1 MEKEKFYKMLN
12 NKEYEE
18 LEKELKNEYSEN
30 RNLETK
36 YQLGIC
42 YGEQFKKRENAKKVF
57 KELMNTDFKPPYI
70 YSFNAKYTSG
80 NLEKLKI
87 VREGLRNY
95 PDSKMLNNQLLFY
108 LENDEKEQHYK
119 ELEKKGILN
128 VPSIMEM
135 ISYYFERG
143 EFSKSNNIFKDKKTD
158 IDNGEFNLEDIG
170 VIRILSAYLSDKKI
184 DLNEISSL
192 IITDDNTIKGII
204 LRLVEIDIV
213 SKENMS
219 KAKELLGQVNYRSKY
234 PEDFLELINFS
245 DYTSSC
251 FTISKILFDI
261 IDKLILK
268 FENDEEQR
276 KLRLIKS
283 LHYLYWEEDN
293 IKKAE
298 LRAIEKDLKEE
309 IKSTENSEL
318 YLFLLDIYE
327 KLSDNKKYFITFIK
341 TIESCGNKEKY
352 TIEFCD
358 FKELELDYVVDYI
371 CNNIKIYR
379 FNQNIYQ
386 RLIET
391 IIEEL
396 FKRKRYDVIVRIK
409 ESIDFKQLDY
419 LKFGFEL
426 AYSYKELKKDK
437 EAKKFY
443 EEYMDK
449 HPNSDATINNLGVIY
464 EKEGNLERALEL
476 YEKAENICHDKIY
489 TNNIDRCNNFIEE
502 MKKEEDKF
510 LEALVLF
517 EKENIWVI
525 NELKLFY
532 LDCDENNNVICSYK
546 RLPSLLKCS
555 EAKSQE
561 LLNMFLDKNYIFK
574 NKNHNYNTNS
584 NVYKIN
590 TAIYDRIKQLEKEN
604 ILVSNFTDNLNNFT
618 IENLKKLDYIET
630 QQKLSEINNQK
641 VKDIFIRDYNEVVYN
656 YLSDQSKTV
665 VLMSGTIIELL
676 LLYILELNSISKY
689 NVGSKSKN
697 KKIEEM
703 DISEMLEVC
712 TSEKLIHNA
721 PKKFID
727 GMKNFRNFVHPGK
740 EMREKLLEIDKQT
753 VDLLMSIVRWLILT
767 LDLNN

>member
-1 MEKEKFYKMLN
+1 
-12 NKEYEE
+12 
-18 LEKELKNEYSEN
+18 
-30 RNLETK
+30 
-36 YQLGIC
+36 
-42 YGEQFKKRENAKKVF
+42 
-57 KELMNTDFKPPYI
+57 MN
-70 YSFNAKYTSG
+70 
-80 NLEKLKI
+80 
-87 VREGLRNY
+87 
-95 PDSKMLNNQLLFY
+95 
-108 LENDEKEQHYK
+108 
-119 ELEKKGILN
+119 
-128 VPSIMEM
+128 
-135 ISYYFERG
+135 
-143 EFSKSNNIFKDKKTD
+143 
-158 IDNGEFNLEDIG
+158 
-170 VIRILSAYLSDKKI
+170 
-184 DLNEISSL
+184 
-192 IITDDNTIKGII
+192 
-204 LRLVEIDIV
+204 
-213 SKENMS
+213 
-219 KAKELLGQVNYRSKY
+219 
-234 PEDFLELINFS
+234 
-245 DYTSSC
+245 
-251 FTISKILFDI
+251 
-261 IDKLILK
+261 
-268 FENDEEQR
+268 
-276 KLRLIKS
+276 
-283 LHYLYWEEDN
+283 
-293 IKKAE
+293 
-298 LRAIEKDLKEE
+298 
-309 IKSTENSEL
+309 
-318 YLFLLDIYE
+318 
-327 KLSDNKKYFITFIK
+327 DNKKYFITFIK

-352 TIEFCD
+352 TIDFCD

-371 CNNIKIYR
+371 CNNIKIYS

-386 RLIET
+386 KLIET

-396 FKRKRYDVIVRIK
+396 FKRKRYDVIVRIT

-426 AYSYKELKKDK
+426 GYSYKELKKDK

-464 EKEGNLERALEL
+464 
-476 YEKAENICHDKIY
+476 
-489 TNNIDRCNNFIEE
+489 
-502 MKKEEDKF
+502 
-510 LEALVLF
+510 

-590 TAIYDRIKQLEKEN
+590 TAIYERIKQLEKEN
-604 ILVSNFTDNLNNFT
+604 ILVSNFMDNLNNFT
-618 IENLKKLDYIET
+618 IENLKNLDYIET
-630 QQKLSEINNQK
+630 QQKLLEIKNQK
-641 VKDIFIRDYNEVVYN
+641 VKDIFIRDYNELVYN
-656 YLSDQSKTV
+656 YLSNQSKTV

-676 LLYILELNSISKY
+676 LLYMLELNSISKY

-767 LDLNN
+767 LDLK

>member
-1 MEKEKFYKMLN
+1 MEKEKFYKMLS

-18 LEKELKNEYSEN
+18 LERKLKNEYSEN

-42 YGEQFKKRENAKKVF
+42 YGEQFNKIENAKKVF
-57 KELMNTDFKPPYI
+57 KELMNTDFNPPYI
-70 YSFNAKYTSG
+70 YSFNAKHTRG
-80 NLEKLKI
+80 NIEKLKI
-87 VREGLRNY
+87 LNEGLRNY
-95 PDSKMLNNQLLFY
+95 PDSRMLNNQLLFY
-108 LENDEKEQHYK
+108 LENNEKEQQYK
-119 ELEKKGILN
+119 ELDKKDILN

-135 ISYYFERG
+135 ISYYFEKE
-143 EFSKSNNIFKDKKTD
+143 EFSKSSKIFKDKKSD
-158 IDNGEFNLEDIG
+158 IENAEFNFEDIG
-170 VIRILSAYLSDKKI
+170 LIRILSTYLSGEKI
-184 DLNEISSL
+184 DLNEVSSL
-192 IITDDNTIKGII
+192 IITDNNTIKGII

-213 SKENMS
+213 SREDMS
-219 KAKELLGQVNYRSKY
+219 KAKELLKQVNYRSKY
-234 PEDFLELINFS
+234 QEDFLELINFS

-251 FTISKILFDI
+251 FTIKKILFYI

-327 KLSDNKKYFITFIK
+327 KLNDNKKYFMTFINA
-341 TIESCGNKEKY
+341 IEICRNKEKC
-352 TIEFCD
+352 TIEFSS
-358 FKELELDYVVDYI
+358 FKELELEYVADYI
-371 CNNIKIYR
+371 CNNIKIYN
-379 FNQNIYQ
+379 FNSNIYQ
-386 RLIET
+386 ELIES
-391 IIEEL
+391 IIQEL
-396 FKRKRYDVIVRIK
+396 FKRNKYGVIIRIT

-437 EAKKFY
+437 EAKKIY

-449 HPNSDATINNLGVIY
+449 YPNSDATINNLGVIY
-464 EKEGNLERALEL
+464 EKEGNLEKALKL
-476 YEKAENICHDKIY
+476 YEKAENICHNKIY
-489 TNNIDRCNNFIEE
+489 TNNIERCNNLIEE

-510 LEALVLF
+510 SEALVLF

-532 LDCDENNNVICSYK
+532 LDCDENNNVICPYK

-555 EAKSQE
+555 ETKAQE

-584 NVYKIN
+584 NVYRIN
-590 TAIYDRIKQLEKEN
+590 TAIYERIKQLEKEN
-604 ILVSNFTDNLNNFT
+604 ILVSNFTDNLSNFT
-618 IENLKKLDYIET
+618 IENLKNLDYIET
-630 QQKLSEINNQK
+630 KQKLSEIKNQK
-641 VKDIFIRDYNEVVYN
+641 VKDIFIRDYNELVYN
-656 YLSDQSKTV
+656 YLSNQSKTV

-703 DISEMLEVC
+703 NISEMLEVC

-767 LDLNN
+767 LDLK

>member
-18 LEKELKNEYSEN
+18 LERKLKNEYSEN

-42 YGEQFKKRENAKKVF
+42 YGEQFNKIENAKKVF
-57 KELMNTDFKPPYI
+57 KELMNTDFNPPYI
-70 YSFNAKYTSG
+70 YSFNAKHTRG
-80 NLEKLKI
+80 NIENLKI
-87 VREGLRNY
+87 LNEGLRNY
-95 PDSKMLNNQLLFY
+95 PDSRILNNQLLFY
-108 LENDEKEQHYK
+108 LENNEKEQKYK
-119 ELEKKGILN
+119 ELDKKDILN

-135 ISYYFERG
+135 ISYYFEKE
-143 EFSKSNNIFKDKKTD
+143 EFSKSSKIFKDKKSD
-158 IDNGEFNLEDIG
+158 IENAEFNFEDIG
-170 VIRILSAYLSDKKI
+170 LIRILSTYLSAEKI

-192 IITDDNTIKGII
+192 IITDNNTIKGII

-213 SKENMS
+213 SREDMS
-219 KAKELLGQVNYRSKY
+219 KAKKLLKQVNYRSKY

-251 FTISKILFDI
+251 FTIKKILFYI
-261 IDKLILK
+261 INKLILK
-268 FENDEEQR
+268 FENDEKQR

-283 LHYLYWEEDN
+283 LHCLYWEEDN

-298 LRAIEKDLKEE
+298 LRTIEKDLKEE

-327 KLSDNKKYFITFIK
+327 KLNDNKKYFMTFVNA
-341 TIESCGNKEKY
+341 IEICRNKEKC
-352 TIEFCD
+352 TIEFSN
-358 FKELELDYVVDYI
+358 FKELELEYVADYI
-371 CNNIKIYR
+371 CNNIKIYN
-379 FNQNIYQ
+379 FNSNIYQ
-386 RLIET
+386 ELIES
-391 IIEEL
+391 IIQEL
-396 FKRKRYDVIVRIK
+396 FKRNKYGVIIRIT

-437 EAKKFY
+437 EAKKIY

-449 HPNSDATINNLGVIY
+449 YPNSDATINNLGVIY
-464 EKEGNLERALEL
+464 EKEGNLEKALEL
-476 YEKAENICHDKIY
+476 YEKAENICHNKIY
-489 TNNIDRCNNFIEE
+489 TNNIERCNNLIEE

-510 LEALVLF
+510 SEALVLF

-532 LDCDENNNVICSYK
+532 SDCDENNNVICPYK

-555 EAKSQE
+555 ETKAQE
-561 LLNMFLDKNYIFK
+561 LLNKFLDKNYIFK

-584 NVYKIN
+584 NVYRIN
-590 TAIYDRIKQLEKEN
+590 KAIYERIKQLEKEN

-618 IENLKKLDYIET
+618 IENLKNLDYIET
-630 QQKLSEINNQK
+630 QQKLSEIKNQK
-641 VKDIFIRDYNEVVYN
+641 VKDIFIRDYNELVYN
-656 YLSDQSKTV
+656 YLSNQSKTV

-767 LDLNN
+767 LDLK

>member
-42 YGEQFKKRENAKKVF
+42 YGEQFGKRESAKKVF
-57 KELMNTDFKPPYI
+57 KELMNTDFKPSYI

-80 NLEKLKI
+80 NIEKLKI

-108 LENDEKEQHYK
+108 LEGDEKEQHYK

-128 VPSIMEM
+128 VQSIMEM

-143 EFSKSNNIFKDKKTD
+143 EFSKSNNIFEDKKTD
-158 IDNGEFNLEDIG
+158 IENGEFNLEDIRL
-170 VIRILSAYLSDKKI
+170 IRILSAYLSDEKI

-192 IITDDNTIKGII
+192 IITDDNTIRGII

-213 SKENMS
+213 SKENMT

-234 PEDFLELINFS
+234 PEDSLELIDFS
-245 DYTSSC
+245 DCTFFR
-251 FTISKILFDI
+251 FTISKILYDI
-261 IDKLILK
+261 INKLILK
-268 FENDEEQR
+268 LEDAEEQR

-283 LHYLYWEEDN
+283 LYYLCWKEN
-293 IKKAE
+293 NVKKTE
-298 LRAIEKDLKEE
+298 LRLIEKDLKEE
-309 IKSTENSEL
+309 LKSTEKSEL
-318 YLFLLDIYE
+318 YEFLLEIYE
-327 KLSDNKKYFITFIK
+327 RLNDNKKYFITFIK
-341 TIESCGNKEKY
+341 AIESCRNEEKY
-352 TIEFCD
+352 TIEFSD
-358 FKELELDYVVDYI
+358 FKELELDYVADYI
-371 CNNIKIYR
+371 CNNIKIYS
-379 FNQNIYQ
+379 FNQKRYQ
-386 RLIET
+386 KLIEA

-396 FKRKRYDVIVRIK
+396 FKRKKYNVIIRIT

-419 LKFGFEL
+419 LRFGFEL
-426 AYSYKELKKDK
+426 AYSYKKLKKDK
-437 EAKKFY
+437 EAKKIY
-443 EEYMDK
+443 EEYMYK
-449 HPNSDATINNLGVIY
+449 YPNSDATINNLGVIY
-464 EKEGNLERALEL
+464 ENEGNLEKALEL

-489 TNNIDRCNNFIEE
+489 TNNIERCNNLIEE
-502 MKKEEDKF
+502 RKKEEEKF

-532 LDCDENNNVICSYK
+532 LDGDENNNVICSYK
-546 RLPSLLKCS
+546 RLPSLLKCNDS
-555 EAKSQE
+555 KAQE

-584 NVYKIN
+584 NVYRIN
-590 TAIYDRIKQLEKEN
+590 MAIYERIKQLEKEN
-604 ILVSNFTDNLNNFT
+604 ILVSNFIDNLNNFT
-618 IENLKKLDYIET
+618 IENLKNLDYIET
-630 QQKLSEINNQK
+630 QQKLSGINNQK
-641 VKDIFIRDYNEVVYN
+641 VKDIFIRDYNELVYN
-656 YLSDQSKTV
+656 YLSNQSKTV

-740 EMREKLLEIDKQT
+740 EIREKLLEIDKQT
-753 VDLLMSIVRWLILT
+753 IDLLMSTVRWLILT
-767 LDLNN
+767 LDLK

>member
-1 MEKEKFYKMLN
+1 MEKEKFYEMLN

-18 LEKELKNEYSEN
+18 LEKKLKNEYSEN
-30 RNLETK
+30 RNLEAK

-42 YGEQFKKRENAKKVF
+42 YGEQFDKIENAKRVF
-57 KELMNTDFKPPYI
+57 KELMNTEFKPPYI
-70 YSFNAKYTSG
+70 YSFNAKHTKG
-80 NLEKLKI
+80 NIEKLKI
-87 VREGLRNY
+87 VNEGLRNY
-95 PDSKMLNNQLLFY
+95 PDSKILNNQLLFY
-108 LENDEKEQHYK
+108 LENDEKVQKYN
-119 ELEKKGILN
+119 ELDKNDILN
-128 VPSIMEM
+128 IPSIMEM

-143 EFSKSNNIFKDKKTD
+143 EFSKSSKIFKDKKAY
-158 IDNGEFNLEDIG
+158 IENAEFNLEDIG
-170 VIRILSAYLSDKKI
+170 FIKILSAYLSGDEI

-192 IITDDNTIKGII
+192 IITDNNTIKGII
-204 LRLVEIDIV
+204 LRLVEINIV
-213 SKENMS
+213 LKENIS
-219 KAKELLGQVNYRSKY
+219 KAKDLLKQVNYRSKY

-268 FENDEEQR
+268 FEDVEEQR

-293 IKKAE
+293 IKKVE
-298 LRAIEKDLKEE
+298 LRLIEKDLKEE
-309 IKSTENSEL
+309 LKDNENTEL
-318 YLFLLDIYE
+318 YEYLLDVYE
-327 KLSDNKKYFITFIK
+327 KLNDNKKYFMTFIK
-341 TIESCGNKEKY
+341 AIENCRNKEIY
-352 TIEFCD
+352 TIEFCN
-358 FKELELDYVVDYI
+358 FKELELEYVVNYI
-371 CNNIKIYR
+371 CDNIKIYS
-379 FNQNIYQ
+379 FNSNIYQ
-386 RLIET
+386 QLIESIIKELFERKKYGT
-391 IIEEL
+391 II
-396 FKRKRYDVIVRIK
+396 RIT
-409 ESIDFKQLDY
+409 ENIDFKQLDY

-437 EAKKFY
+437 EAKKIY

-449 HPNSDATINNLGVIY
+449 YPNSDAAINNLGVIY
-464 EKEGNLERALEL
+464 EKEGNLEKALEL
-476 YEKAENICHDKIY
+476 YEKAENICHDKIHI
-489 TNNIDRCNNFIEE
+489 NNIARCNNLIEE
-502 MKKEEDKF
+502 MKKEESKF
-510 LEALVLF
+510 SEALTLF

-532 LDCDENNNVICSYK
+532 LDCDESNNVICPYK

-555 EAKSQE
+555 ETKAQE
-561 LLNMFLDKNYIFK
+561 LLNMFLDKSYIFK

-584 NVYKIN
+584 NVYRIN
-590 TAIYDRIKQLEKEN
+590 TSIYERIKELEKEN

-630 QQKLSEINNQK
+630 QQKLLEINNQK
-641 VKDIFIRDYNEVVYN
+641 VKSIFIRDYNELIYN
-656 YLSDQSKTV
+656 YLSNQSKTV

-689 NVGSKSKN
+689 NVGSKNKT

-740 EMREKLLEIDKQT
+740 EMREQLLEIDKQT
-753 VDLLMSIVRWLILT
+753 TDLLMSIVRWLILE
-767 LDLNN
+767 LDLK

>member
-30 RNLETK
+30 KDLETK

-42 YGEQFKKRENAKKVF
+42 YGEQFNKIENAKKVF
-57 KELMNTDFKPPYI
+57 KELMSTEFNPPYI
-70 YSFNAKYTSG
+70 YSFNAKHTSG
-80 NLEKLKI
+80 NIEKQKI
-87 VREGLRNY
+87 INEGIRNY

-108 LENDEKEQHYK
+108 LESNEKEQHYK
-119 ELEKKGILN
+119 ELDKKGILN
-128 VPSIMEM
+128 IPSIMEM
-135 ISYYFERG
+135 ISYYFERE
-143 EFSKSNNIFKDKKTD
+143 EFSKANNIFKDKKTD
-158 IDNGEFNLEDIG
+158 IENAEFNLEDIG
-170 VIRILSAYLSDKKI
+170 LIRILSAYLSGEKI

-192 IITDDNTIKGII
+192 IITDNNTIKGII

-213 SKENMS
+213 SKENIS
-219 KAKELLGQVNYRSKY
+219 KAKELLRQVNYRSKY
-234 PEDFLELINFS
+234 PEDFIELINFS

-261 IDKLILK
+261 VDKLILK
-268 FENDEEQR
+268 FEDAEEQR

-283 LHYLYWEEDN
+283 LHYLYWEEDDV
-293 IKKAE
+293 KKSE
-298 LRAIEKDLKEE
+298 LRLIEKDLKEE
-309 IKSTENSEL
+309 LKCTEKSEL
-318 YLFLLDIYE
+318 YKFLLDIYE
-327 KLSDNKKYFITFIK
+327 KLKDNKKYFMTFIK
-341 TIESCGNKEKY
+341 AIENCGNKEKY
-352 TIEFCD
+352 TIGFCN

-371 CNNIKIYR
+371 CNNIKVYS
-379 FNQNIYQ
+379 FNSNTYQ
-386 RLIET
+386 KLIEA

-396 FKRKRYDVIVRIK
+396 FKRKKYDVIVRIT
-409 ESIDFKQLDY
+409 ESIDFKKLDC

-437 EAKKFY
+437 ESKKIY

-449 HPNSDATINNLGVIY
+449 YPNSDATINNLGVIY
-464 EKEGNLERALEL
+464 EKEGNLKKALEL
-476 YEKAENICHDKIY
+476 YEKAEKICHDKIY
-489 TNNIDRCNNFIEE
+489 TNNIKRCNSLIEE
-502 MKKEEDKF
+502 MKREEDKF
-510 LEALVLF
+510 SEALALF

-555 EAKSQE
+555 DAKAQE

-584 NVYKIN
+584 NVYRIN
-590 TAIYDRIKQLEKEN
+590 TAIYERIKQLEKEN

-618 IENLKKLDYIET
+618 IENLKNLDYMET
-630 QQKLSEINNQK
+630 QQKLSEIKNQRI
-641 VKDIFIRDYNEVVYN
+641 KDIFIRDYNELVYN
-656 YLSDQSKTV
+656 YLSNQSKTV

-676 LLYILELNSISKY
+676 LIYILQLNSISKY
-689 NVGSKSKN
+689 NVGSKGKN

-712 TSEKLIHNA
+712 TSEKLIHNV

-740 EMREKLLEIDKQT
+740 EIREKLLEIDKQT

-767 LDLNN
+767 LDLK

>member
-18 LEKELKNEYSEN
+18 LERELKNEYSEN

-42 YGEQFKKRENAKKVF
+42 YGEQFNKIENAKKVF
-57 KELMNTDFKPPYI
+57 KELMNTDFNPPYI
-70 YSFNAKYTSG
+70 YSFNAKHTRG
-80 NLEKLKI
+80 NIEKFKI
-87 VREGLRNY
+87 LNEGLKNY
-95 PDSKMLNNQLLFY
+95 PDSRMLNNQLLFY
-108 LENDEKEQHYK
+108 LENNEKEQQYK
-119 ELEKKGILN
+119 ELDKKGILN

-135 ISYYFERG
+135 ISYYFEKE
-143 EFSKSNNIFKDKKTD
+143 EFSKSSKIFKDKKSD
-158 IDNGEFNLEDIG
+158 IENAEFNFEDIG
-170 VIRILSAYLSDKKI
+170 LIRILSTYLSGEKI
-184 DLNEISSL
+184 DLNEVSSL
-192 IITDDNTIKGII
+192 IITDNNTIKEII

-213 SKENMS
+213 SREDMS
-219 KAKELLGQVNYRSKY
+219 KAKELLKQVNYRSKY

-251 FTISKILFDI
+251 FTIKKILFYI

-327 KLSDNKKYFITFIK
+327 KLNDNKKYFMTFINA
-341 TIESCGNKEKY
+341 IEICRNKEKC
-352 TIEFCD
+352 TIEFSN
-358 FKELELDYVVDYI
+358 FKELELEYVADYI
-371 CNNIKIYR
+371 CNNIKIYN
-379 FNQNIYQ
+379 FNSNIYQ
-386 RLIET
+386 ELIES
-391 IIEEL
+391 IIQEL
-396 FKRKRYDVIVRIK
+396 FKRNKYGVIIRIT

-426 AYSYKELKKDK
+426 AYSYKELKKNK
-437 EAKKFY
+437 EAKKIY

-449 HPNSDATINNLGVIY
+449 YPNSYATINNLGVIY
-464 EKEGNLERALEL
+464 EKEGNLEKALKL
-476 YEKAENICHDKIY
+476 YEKAENICHNKIY
-489 TNNIDRCNNFIEE
+489 TNNIERCNNLIEE

-510 LEALVLF
+510 SEALVLF

-532 LDCDENNNVICSYK
+532 LDCDENNNVICPYK
-546 RLPSLLKCS
+546 RLTSLLKCS
-555 EAKSQE
+555 ETKSQE

-584 NVYKIN
+584 NVYRIN
-590 TAIYDRIKQLEKEN
+590 TAIYERIKQLEKEN
-604 ILVSNFTDNLNNFT
+604 ILVSNFTDNLSNFT
-618 IENLKKLDYIET
+618 IENLKNLDYIET
-630 QQKLSEINNQK
+630 KQKLSEIKNQK
-641 VKDIFIRDYNEVVYN
+641 VKDIFIRDYNELVYN
-656 YLSDQSKTV
+656 YLSNQSKTV

-703 DISEMLEVC
+703 NISEMLEVC

-767 LDLNN
+767 LDLK

>member
-18 LEKELKNEYSEN
+18 LERKLKNEYSEN

-42 YGEQFKKRENAKKVF
+42 YGEQFNKIENAKKVF
-57 KELMNTDFKPPYI
+57 KELMNTDFNPPYI
-70 YSFNAKYTSG
+70 YSFNAKHTRG
-80 NLEKLKI
+80 NIENLKI
-87 VREGLRNY
+87 LNEGLRNY
-95 PDSKMLNNQLLFY
+95 PDSRMLNNQLLFY
-108 LENDEKEQHYK
+108 LENNEKEQKYK
-119 ELEKKGILN
+119 ELDKKDILN

-135 ISYYFERG
+135 ISYYFEKE
-143 EFSKSNNIFKDKKTD
+143 EFSKSSKIFKDKKSD
-158 IDNGEFNLEDIG
+158 IENAEFNFEDIG
-170 VIRILSAYLSDKKI
+170 LIRILSTYLSGEKI

-192 IITDDNTIKGII
+192 IITDNNTIKGII

-213 SKENMS
+213 SREDMS
-219 KAKELLGQVNYRSKY
+219 KAKELLKLVNYRSKY

-251 FTISKILFDI
+251 FTIKKILFYI
-261 IDKLILK
+261 INKLILK

-298 LRAIEKDLKEE
+298 LRTIEKDLKEE

-327 KLSDNKKYFITFIK
+327 KLNDNKKYFMTFVNA
-341 TIESCGNKEKY
+341 IEICRNKEKC
-352 TIEFCD
+352 TIEFSN
-358 FKELELDYVVDYI
+358 FKELELEYVADYI
-371 CNNIKIYR
+371 CNNIKIYN
-379 FNQNIYQ
+379 FNSNIYQ
-386 RLIET
+386 ELIES
-391 IIEEL
+391 IIQEL
-396 FKRKRYDVIVRIK
+396 FKRNKYGVIIRIT

-437 EAKKFY
+437 EAKKIY

-449 HPNSDATINNLGVIY
+449 YPNSDATINNLGVIY
-464 EKEGNLERALEL
+464 EKEGNLEKALEL
-476 YEKAENICHDKIY
+476 YEKAENICHNKIY
-489 TNNIDRCNNFIEE
+489 TNNIERCNNLIEE

-510 LEALVLF
+510 SEALVLF

-532 LDCDENNNVICSYK
+532 LDCDENNNVICPYK

-555 EAKSQE
+555 ETKAQE
-561 LLNMFLDKNYIFK
+561 LLNKFLDKNYIFK

-584 NVYKIN
+584 NVYRIN
-590 TAIYDRIKQLEKEN
+590 KAIYERIKQLEKEN

-618 IENLKKLDYIET
+618 IENLKNLDYIET
-630 QQKLSEINNQK
+630 QQKLSEIKNQK
-641 VKDIFIRDYNEVVYN
+641 VKDIFIRDYNELVYN
-656 YLSDQSKTV
+656 YLSNQSKTV

-767 LDLNN
+767 LDLK

>member
-18 LEKELKNEYSEN
+18 LERKLKNEYSEN

-42 YGEQFKKRENAKKVF
+42 YGEQFNKIENAKKVF
-57 KELMNTDFKPPYI
+57 KELMNTDFNPPYI
-70 YSFNAKYTSG
+70 YSFNAKHTRG
-80 NLEKLKI
+80 NIENLKI
-87 VREGLRNY
+87 LNEGLRNY
-95 PDSKMLNNQLLFY
+95 PDSRMLNNQLLFY
-108 LENDEKEQHYK
+108 LENNEKEQKYK
-119 ELEKKGILN
+119 ELDKKDILN

-135 ISYYFERG
+135 ISYYFEKE
-143 EFSKSNNIFKDKKTD
+143 EFSKSSKIFKDKKSD
-158 IDNGEFNLEDIG
+158 IENAEFNFEDIG
-170 VIRILSAYLSDKKI
+170 LIRILSTYLSGEKI

-192 IITDDNTIKGII
+192 IITDNNTIKGII

-213 SKENMS
+213 SREDMS
-219 KAKELLGQVNYRSKY
+219 KAKELLKQVNYRSKY

-251 FTISKILFDI
+251 FTIKKILFYI
-261 IDKLILK
+261 INKLILK

-298 LRAIEKDLKEE
+298 LRTIEKDLKEE

-327 KLSDNKKYFITFIK
+327 KLNDNKKYFMTFVNA
-341 TIESCGNKEKY
+341 IEICRNKEKC
-352 TIEFCD
+352 TIEFSN
-358 FKELELDYVVDYI
+358 FKELELEYVADYI
-371 CNNIKIYR
+371 CNNIKIYN
-379 FNQNIYQ
+379 FNSNIYQ
-386 RLIET
+386 ELIES
-391 IIEEL
+391 IIQEL
-396 FKRKRYDVIVRIK
+396 FKRNKYGVIIRIT

-437 EAKKFY
+437 EAKKIY

-449 HPNSDATINNLGVIY
+449 YPNSDATINNLGVIY
-464 EKEGNLERALEL
+464 EKEGNLEKALEL
-476 YEKAENICHDKIY
+476 YEKAENICHNKIY
-489 TNNIDRCNNFIEE
+489 TNNIERCNNLIEE

-510 LEALVLF
+510 SEALVLF

-532 LDCDENNNVICSYK
+532 LNCDENNNVICPYK

-555 EAKSQE
+555 ETKAQE
-561 LLNMFLDKNYIFK
+561 LLNKFLDKNYIFK

-584 NVYKIN
+584 NVYRIN
-590 TAIYDRIKQLEKEN
+590 KAIYERIKQLEKEN

-618 IENLKKLDYIET
+618 IENLKNLDYIET
-630 QQKLSEINNQK
+630 QQKLSEIKNQK
-641 VKDIFIRDYNEVVYN
+641 VKDIFIRDYNELVYN
-656 YLSDQSKTV
+656 YLSNQSKTV

-767 LDLNN
+767 LDLK

>member
-18 LEKELKNEYSEN
+18 LERKLKNEYSEN

-42 YGEQFKKRENAKKVF
+42 YGEQFNKIENAKKVF
-57 KELMNTDFKPPYI
+57 KELMNTDFNPPYI
-70 YSFNAKYTSG
+70 YSFNAKHTRG
-80 NLEKLKI
+80 NIENLKI
-87 VREGLRNY
+87 LNEGLRNY
-95 PDSKMLNNQLLFY
+95 PDSRILNNQLLFY
-108 LENDEKEQHYK
+108 LENNEKEQKYK
-119 ELEKKGILN
+119 ELDKKDILN

-135 ISYYFERG
+135 ISYYFEKE
-143 EFSKSNNIFKDKKTD
+143 EFSKSSKIFKDKKSD
-158 IDNGEFNLEDIG
+158 IENAEFNFEDIG
-170 VIRILSAYLSDKKI
+170 LIRILSTYLSGEKI

-192 IITDDNTIKGII
+192 IITDNNTIKGII

-213 SKENMS
+213 SREDMS
-219 KAKELLGQVNYRSKY
+219 KAKKLLKQVNYRSKY

-251 FTISKILFDI
+251 FTIKKILFYI
-261 IDKLILK
+261 INKLILK
-268 FENDEEQR
+268 FENDEKQR

-283 LHYLYWEEDN
+283 LHCLYWEEDN

-298 LRAIEKDLKEE
+298 LRTIEKDLKEE

-327 KLSDNKKYFITFIK
+327 KLNDNKKYFMTFVNA
-341 TIESCGNKEKY
+341 IEICRNKEKC
-352 TIEFCD
+352 TIEFSN
-358 FKELELDYVVDYI
+358 FKELELEYVADYI
-371 CNNIKIYR
+371 CNNIKIYN
-379 FNQNIYQ
+379 FNSNIYQ
-386 RLIET
+386 ELIES
-391 IIEEL
+391 IIQEL
-396 FKRKRYDVIVRIK
+396 FKRNKYGVIIRIT

-437 EAKKFY
+437 EAKKIY

-449 HPNSDATINNLGVIY
+449 YPNSDATINNLGVIY
-464 EKEGNLERALEL
+464 EKEGNLEKALEL
-476 YEKAENICHDKIY
+476 YEKAENICHNKIY
-489 TNNIDRCNNFIEE
+489 TNNIERCNNLIEE

-510 LEALVLF
+510 SEALVLF

-532 LDCDENNNVICSYK
+532 SDCDENNNVICPYK

-555 EAKSQE
+555 ETKAQE
-561 LLNMFLDKNYIFK
+561 LLNKFLDKNYIFK

-584 NVYKIN
+584 NVYRIN
-590 TAIYDRIKQLEKEN
+590 KAIYERIKQLEKEN

-618 IENLKKLDYIET
+618 IENLKNLDYIET
-630 QQKLSEINNQK
+630 QQKLSEIKNQK
-641 VKDIFIRDYNEVVYN
+641 VKDIFIRDYNELVYN
-656 YLSDQSKTV
+656 YLSNQSKTV

-767 LDLNN
+767 LDLK

>member
-18 LEKELKNEYSEN
+18 LERKLKNEYSEN

-42 YGEQFKKRENAKKVF
+42 YGEQFNKIENAKKVF
-57 KELMNTDFKPPYI
+57 KELMNTDFNHPYI
-70 YSFNAKYTSG
+70 YSFNAKHTRG
-80 NLEKLKI
+80 NIENLKI
-87 VREGLRNY
+87 LNEGLRNY
-95 PDSKMLNNQLLFY
+95 PDSRMLNNQLLFY
-108 LENDEKEQHYK
+108 LENNEKEQKYK
-119 ELEKKGILN
+119 ELDKKDILN

-135 ISYYFERG
+135 ISYYFEKE
-143 EFSKSNNIFKDKKTD
+143 EFSKSSKIFKDKKSD
-158 IDNGEFNLEDIG
+158 IENAEFNFEDIG
-170 VIRILSAYLSDKKI
+170 LIRILSTYLSGEKI

-192 IITDDNTIKGII
+192 IITDNNTIKGII

-213 SKENMS
+213 SREDMS
-219 KAKELLGQVNYRSKY
+219 KAKELLKQVNYRSKY

-251 FTISKILFDI
+251 FTIKKILFYI
-261 IDKLILK
+261 INKLILK

-298 LRAIEKDLKEE
+298 LRTIEKDLKEE

-327 KLSDNKKYFITFIK
+327 KLNDNKKYFMTFVNA
-341 TIESCGNKEKY
+341 IEICRNKEKC
-352 TIEFCD
+352 TIEFSN
-358 FKELELDYVVDYI
+358 FKELELEYVADYI
-371 CNNIKIYR
+371 CNNIKIYN
-379 FNQNIYQ
+379 FNSNIYQ
-386 RLIET
+386 ELIES
-391 IIEEL
+391 IIQEL
-396 FKRKRYDVIVRIK
+396 FKRNKYGVIIRIT

-437 EAKKFY
+437 EAKKIY

-449 HPNSDATINNLGVIY
+449 YPNSDATINNLGVIY
-464 EKEGNLERALEL
+464 EKEGNLEKALEL
-476 YEKAENICHDKIY
+476 YEKAENICHNKIY
-489 TNNIDRCNNFIEE
+489 TNNIERCNNLIEE

-510 LEALVLF
+510 SEALVLF

-532 LDCDENNNVICSYK
+532 LDCDENNNVICPYK

-555 EAKSQE
+555 ETKAQE
-561 LLNMFLDKNYIFK
+561 LLNKFLDKNYIFK

-584 NVYKIN
+584 NVYRIN
-590 TAIYDRIKQLEKEN
+590 KAIYERIKQLEKEN

-618 IENLKKLDYIET
+618 IENLKNLDYIET
-630 QQKLSEINNQK
+630 QQKLSEIKNQK
-641 VKDIFIRDYNEVVYN
+641 VKDIFIRDYNELVYN
-656 YLSDQSKTV
+656 YLSNQSKTV

-767 LDLNN
+767 LDLK